1 VLDSTKDHGNAAEL
15 DPTADGDCLFMT
27 GLLLPNDRLVTDRG
41 ERVEALPK
49 APGRSRW
56 ARLLRAAWPYI
67 VPLLVLSVV
76 YGDTVQRGTGNDF
89 SVDTTK
95 FDYLGLVLGTAH
107 PPGYPLYTMLNAA
120 FVRIVPWGSVAFRAN
135 LLSAVFAILACLVAV
150 LIFTK
155 LGVRPVV
162 AAGGAS
168 ALGLIPALWHFA
180 VIAEVYTL
188 SALFVA
194 LVLACLLAYDSTGRP
209 VWLRAG
215 LLIFALSFAHATS
228 QVLLIP
234 GLLLYLAVRRPAW
247 LFRPRE
253 LARLLP
259 LGAALALLPYA
270 YLVWRTAAGA
280 PLLDTRV
287 TDLTSLW
294 EVISGARYSGQMFGV
309 PLHQIISERLPEL
322 WSDGIR
328 QLGAVLVVSAIGLL
342 MLIMQRPLVAA
353 VTGLWVMCTAVFVL
367 AYAIGDW
374 ETMLLP
380 VWFLLGLWGVVG
392 IDRCVGGLSS
402 RARWAPVLM
411 AITLP
416 VVALASGYAE
426 ADRSSVDPQQD
437 VDAAL
442 RVVPENSII
451 FTYDNGTRHQFWYR
465 LLPDDV
471 GTRRN
476 VWAAMGV
483 NPRDRSDRVGQI
495 LQYCANSSGL
505 WIWSEQE
512 KAAGPGV
519 PPNLKTYVF
528 GSTYVKQVRIS
539 GLRVTRYSGQLF
551 SVSCPS

>member
-1 VLDSTKDHGNAAEL
+1 
-15 DPTADGDCLFMT
+15 MT
-27 GLLLPNDRLVTDRG
+27 DLLLPSDRPVTDRG
-41 ERVEALPK
+41 ERVVTQPK
-49 APGRSRW
+49 AARRSRL
-56 ARLLRAAWPYI
+56 ARLLIAWPYVI
-67 VPLLVLSVV
+67 PLLVLSVV
-76 YGDTVQRGTGNDF
+76 YGRTVQRRIGNDF

-95 FDYLGLVLGTAH
+95 FNYLGLVLGTAH

-150 LIFTK
+150 PIFTR

-168 ALGLIPALWHFA
+168 ALGLIPQLWHFA

-188 SALFVA
+188 STLIVA

-253 LARLLP
+253 LARLLL

-287 TDLTSLW
+287 TGLTSFW
-294 EVISGARYSGQMFGV
+294 EVVSGALYSGQMFGV
-309 PLHQIISERLPEL
+309 PLHQIISERLPQL

-328 QLGAVLVVSAIGLL
+328 QFGVALVVCAIGLL
-342 MLIMQRPLVAA
+342 MLILERPLVPA
-353 VTGLWVMCTAVFVL
+353 VTGLWVMCIAVFVL
-367 AYAIGDW
+367 GYVIGDW

-380 VWFLLGLWGVVG
+380 LWFLLGLWGVVG
-392 IDRCVGGLSS
+392 IDRYVGGLTS

-426 ADRSSVDPQQD
+426 ADRSSVDPQ
-437 VDAAL
+437 
-442 RVVPENSII
+442 RMSTPHSRSCRTTRSSSPTTTEP
-451 FTYDNGTRHQFWYR
+451 GT
-465 LLPDDV
+465 
-471 GTRRN
+471 
-476 VWAAMGV
+476 
-483 NPRDRSDRVGQI
+483 
-495 LQYCANSSGL
+495 
-505 WIWSEQE
+505 
-512 KAAGPGV
+512 
-519 PPNLKTYVF
+519 
-528 GSTYVKQVRIS
+528 
-539 GLRVTRYSGQLF
+539 
-551 SVSCPS
+551 

>member
-1 VLDSTKDHGNAAEL
+1 
-15 DPTADGDCLFMT
+15 MT
-27 GLLLPNDRLVTDRG
+27 GLLLPSDRPVTDRG
-41 ERVEALPK
+41 ERVEAQPK
-49 APGRSRW
+49 APRRSRL
-56 ARLLRAAWPYI
+56 ARLLIAWPYI

-76 YGDTVQRGTGNDF
+76 YGRTVQRSTGNGF

-120 FVRIVPWGSVAFRAN
+120 FVRIVPWGSVALRAN

-150 LIFTK
+150 AIFTK
-155 LGVRPVV
+155 LGVRPIV

-168 ALGLIPALWHFA
+168 ALGLIPQLWHFA
-180 VIAEVYTL
+180 LIAEVYTL
-188 SALFVA
+188 SILFVA
-194 LVLACLLAYDSTGRP
+194 LVLACLLGYERTPRP

-247 LFRPRE
+247 LFRPWE

-259 LGAALALLPYA
+259 FGAALALLPYA
-270 YLVWRTAAGA
+270 YLVWRTAASA

-287 TDLTSLW
+287 TGLTSLW
-294 EVISGARYSGQMFGV
+294 EVISGARYSGWMFGV

-322 WSDGIR
+322 WIDGVR
-328 QLGAVLVVSAIGLL
+328 QLGVALAVCAIGLL
-342 MLIMQRPLVAA
+342 MLIMQRPLIAA
-353 VTGLWVMCTAVFVL
+353 VTGLWVMCTAVFAL
-367 AYAIGDW
+367 GYAVGDW

-380 VWFLLGLWGVVG
+380 VWFLLGIWGVVG
-392 IDRCVGGLSS
+392 IDRCLAALSS

-442 RVVPENSII
+442 TVVPDNSII
-451 FTYDNGTRHQFWYR
+451 FTYDNGTRHLFWYR
-465 LLPDDV
+465 LLPGDA

-495 LQYCANSSGL
+495 LQYCADSSGL

-519 PPNLKTYVF
+519 PPDLKTYVF
-528 GSTYVKQVRIS
+528 GSNYAKQVRMS

-551 SVSCPS
+551 SVRCPA

>member
-1 VLDSTKDHGNAAEL
+1 
-15 DPTADGDCLFMT
+15 MT
-27 GLLLPNDRLVTDRG
+27 GLLLPSDRPVTDRG
-41 ERVEALPK
+41 ERVLARPS
-49 APGRSRW
+49 APGRSRLT
-56 ARLLRAAWPYI
+56 RLLIAWPYA

-76 YGDTVQRGTGNDF
+76 YGRTVQRSTGNDF

-120 FVRIVPWGSVAFRAN
+120 FVRTVPWGSVAFRAN

-150 LIFTK
+150 TIFTK

-162 AAGGAS
+162 AAGGAT
-168 ALGLIPALWHFA
+168 ALGLIPQLWHFA
-180 VIAEVYTL
+180 LIAEVYTL
-188 SALFVA
+188 GILFMA
-194 LVLACLLAYDSTGRP
+194 LVLACLLAYDSTSRP

-228 QVLLIP
+228 QALLIP
-234 GLLLYLAVRRPAW
+234 GLLLYLAVRRPTW
-247 LFRPRE
+247 LFRIRE

-270 YLVWRTAAGA
+270 YIFWRTAAGA

-287 TDLTSLW
+287 TGLTSFW

-309 PLHQIISERLPEL
+309 PLHEIIFERLPQL

-328 QLGAVLVVSAIGLL
+328 QFGLALVVCAIGLL
-342 MLIMQRPLVAA
+342 MLILQRPLVAA
-353 VTGLWVMCTAVFVL
+353 VTGLWAVCTAVFVL
-367 AYAIGDW
+367 GYAIGDW

-380 VWFLLGLWGVVG
+380 LWFLLGVWGVVG
-392 IDRCVGGLSS
+392 IDRCIGGLSS

-416 VVALASGYAE
+416 VVALASGFAD

-442 RVVPENSII
+442 QVVPNNSII

-465 LLPDDV
+465 LLPGDV
-471 GTRRN
+471 GTSRN

-495 LQYCANSSGL
+495 LQYCANPSGL
-505 WIWSEQE
+505 WIWSNQE

-519 PPNLKTYVF
+519 PPNLNTYVF
-528 GSTYVKQVRIS
+528 GSTYAKQVRRS
-539 GLRVTRYSGQLF
+539 GLGITHYGGQLF
-551 SVSCPS
+551 RLRCPS

>member
-1 VLDSTKDHGNAAEL
+1 
-15 DPTADGDCLFMT
+15 MT
-27 GLLLPNDRLVTDRG
+27 DLLLPSDRPVTDRG
-41 ERVEALPK
+41 EQVEAQPET
-49 APGRSRW
+49 PRRSRL
-56 ARLLRAAWPYI
+56 ARLLIAWPYV

-76 YGDTVQRGTGNDF
+76 YGRTVQRSTGNQF

-120 FVRIVPWGSVAFRAN
+120 FVRIVPWGSMAFRAN

-150 LIFTK
+150 AIFTK
-155 LGVRPVV
+155 LGVRPIL

-168 ALGLIPALWHFA
+168 ALGLIPQLWHFA
-180 VIAEVYTL
+180 LIAEVYTL
-188 SALFVA
+188 SILFLALM
-194 LVLACLLAYDSTGRP
+194 LACLLAYDSTRRP

-215 LLIFALSFAHATS
+215 LLIFALSFAHTTS

-259 LGAALALLPYA
+259 LGAALALLPYG

-287 TDLTSLW
+287 TGLTSFW
-294 EVISGARYSGQMFGV
+294 EVFSGARYSGQMFGV
-309 PLHQIISERLPEL
+309 PLNLIISERLPEL

-328 QLGAVLVVSAIGLL
+328 QFGVALVACAIGLL
-342 MLIMQRPLVAA
+342 MLILQRPLVAA
-353 VTGLWVMCTAVFVL
+353 VTGLWAMCTAVFVL
-367 AYAIGDW
+367 GYAIGDW
-374 ETMLLP
+374 ETMLMPL
-380 VWFLLGLWGVVG
+380 WFLLGLWGVVG
-392 IDRCVGGLSS
+392 IDRCVSGLSS
-402 RARWAPVLM
+402 RARWAPVLV

-442 RVVPENSII
+442 KVVPDNSII

-465 LLPDDV
+465 LLPGDLE
-471 GTRRN
+471 TSRN

-505 WIWSEQE
+505 WIWSIQE

-519 PPNLKTYVF
+519 PANLKTYVF
-528 GSTYVKQVRIS
+528 GSTYAKQVRRS
-539 GLRVTRYSGQLF
+539 GLEVTHYSGQLF
-551 SVSCPS
+551 RLRCPS

>member
-1 VLDSTKDHGNAAEL
+1 
-15 DPTADGDCLFMT
+15 MT
-27 GLLLPNDRLVTDRG
+27 GLLLPSDRPVTDRG
-41 ERVEALPK
+41 ERVEAQPK
-49 APGRSRW
+49 APRRSRL
-56 ARLLRAAWPYI
+56 ARLLIAWPYV

-76 YGDTVQRGTGNDF
+76 YGRTVQRSTGNHF

-135 LLSAVFAILACLVAV
+135 LLSAVFAILTCLVAV
-150 LIFTK
+150 PIFTK

-168 ALGLIPALWHFA
+168 ALGLIPQLWHFA
-180 VIAEVYTL
+180 LIAEVYTL
-188 SALFVA
+188 STLFVA
-194 LVLACLLAYDSTGRP
+194 LVLACLLAYDSTWRP
-209 VWLRAG
+209 LWLRAG

-228 QVLLIP
+228 QVLLTP

-247 LFRPRE
+247 LFRARE

-287 TDLTSLW
+287 TGLTSLW

-309 PLHQIISERLPEL
+309 PLHQIISERLPQL

-328 QLGAVLVVSAIGLL
+328 QLGVALVACAIGLL

-353 VTGLWVMCTAVFVL
+353 VTGLWLMCTAVFAL
-367 AYAIGDW
+367 GYAIGDW

-380 VWFLLGLWGVVG
+380 LWFLLGLWGVVG
-392 IDRCVGGLSS
+392 IDRGIGGLSS

-411 AITLP
+411 LITLP
-416 VVALASGYAE
+416 VIALASGFAE
-426 ADRSSVDPQQD
+426 ADRSSIDPQQD

-442 RVVPENSII
+442 RVVPDNSII

-465 LLPDDV
+465 LLPGDP
-471 GTRRN
+471 GTSRN

-505 WIWSEQE
+505 WIWSTQE

-528 GSTYVKQVRIS
+528 GSTYAKQVRRS
-539 GLRVTRYSGQLF
+539 GLGVTHYSGQLF
-551 SVSCPS
+551 RLRCPS

>member
-1 VLDSTKDHGNAAEL
+1 
-15 DPTADGDCLFMT
+15 MT
-27 GLLLPNDRLVTDRG
+27 GLLLSSDRLITHRG
-41 ERVEALPK
+41 ERVEARPK
-49 APGRSRW
+49 VPGRSRL
-56 ARLLRAAWPYI
+56 ARLLIGWPYL

-76 YGDTVQRGTGNDF
+76 YGHTAQRSTGNYF

-107 PPGYPLYTMLNAA
+107 PPGYPLYTMLNAV
-120 FVRIVPWGSVAFRAN
+120 FVRILPWGSVALRAN

-150 LIFTK
+150 AIFIW
-155 LGVRPVV
+155 LGVRPVI
-162 AAGGAS
+162 AAGGAC
-168 ALGLIPALWHFA
+168 ALGLIPQLWHFA
-180 VIAEVYTL
+180 LIAEVYTL
-188 SALFVA
+188 SILFVA
-194 LVLACLLAYDSTGRP
+194 LVLACLLAYERTGRR
-209 VWLRAG
+209 VWLRAA

-228 QVLLIP
+228 QVLLLP

-259 LGAALALLPYA
+259 IGAALALLPYT
-270 YLVWRTAAGA
+270 YLIWRTAAAA

-287 TDLTSLW
+287 TGLTSFW
-294 EVISGARYSGQMFGV
+294 EVISGARYSGWMFGV

-322 WSDGIR
+322 WIDGIQ
-328 QLGAVLVVSAIGLL
+328 QLGVALLVCAIGLL
-342 MLIMQRPLVAA
+342 MLIMQRPLIAA
-353 VTGLWVMCTAVFVL
+353 VTGLWVMCTAVFAL
-367 AYAIGDW
+367 GYAVGDW

-392 IDRCVGGLSS
+392 IDRCIAALSS
-402 RARWAPVLM
+402 RARWAPVLL

-416 VVALASGYAE
+416 VVALTSGYAE
-426 ADRSSVDPQQD
+426 ADRSSVDLQQD

-442 RVVPENSII
+442 MAVPDNSII

-465 LLPDDV
+465 LLPGDL

-476 VWAAMGV
+476 VWAAKGG
-483 NPRDRSDRVGQI
+483 NPRDLSDRVGQI

-505 WIWSEQE
+505 WIWSIQE

-519 PPNLKTYVF
+519 PANLKTYVF
-528 GSTYVKQVRIS
+528 GSTYAKQVRRS
-539 GLRVTRYSGQLF
+539 GLEVTHYSGQLF
-551 SVSCPS
+551 RLRCPS

>member
-1 VLDSTKDHGNAAEL
+1 
-15 DPTADGDCLFMT
+15 MT
-27 GLLLPNDRLVTDRG
+27 GLMLRRDPLVAGPG
-41 ERVEALPK
+41 EQPK
-49 APGRSRW
+49 AQPDAQARSRS
-56 ARLLRAAWPYI
+56 ARLRTAWPYG

-76 YGDTVQRGTGNDF
+76 YGRTVQRSTGNYF

-135 LLSAVFAILACLVAV
+135 LLSAVFAILACVVAV
-150 LIFTK
+150 SILVE

-162 AAGGAS
+162 AVGGAT
-168 ALGLIPALWHFA
+168 ALGLIPQLWHFA
-180 VIAEVYTL
+180 LIAEVYTL
-188 SALFVA
+188 SILFLA
-194 LVLACLLAYDSTGRP
+194 LVLACLLAYDRTGQP
-209 VWLRAG
+209 AWLRAA

-253 LARLLP
+253 LAWLLP
-259 LGAALALLPYA
+259 LGATLALLPYA
-270 YLVWRTAAGA
+270 YLFWRTAAGA

-287 TDLTSLW
+287 TGLTSFW
-294 EVISGARYSGQMFGV
+294 EVISGARYSGWMFAV
-309 PLHQIISERLPEL
+309 PLHQIVAARLPEL
-322 WSDGIR
+322 WNDGIR
-328 QLGAVLVVSAIGLL
+328 QLGVALVACAIGLL
-342 MLIMQRPLVAA
+342 MLIKQRALVAA

-367 AYAIGDW
+367 GYAIGDW
-374 ETMLLP
+374 VTLLLP

-392 IDRCVGGLSS
+392 IDRCVDGLST
-402 RARWAPVLM
+402 RASWAALLM

-426 ADRSSVDPQQD
+426 ADRSSVDPQQN

-442 RVVPENSII
+442 AVVPDNSII
-451 FTYDNGTRHQFWYR
+451 FTSDNGTRHQFWYR
-465 LLPDDV
+465 LLPGEV

-483 NPRDRSDRVGQI
+483 NWRDRRDRVGQI

-505 WIWSEQE
+505 WAWSNQE

-519 PPNLKTYVF
+519 PPDLQTYVF
-528 GSTYVKQVRIS
+528 GSSYAKQVRTS
-539 GLRVTRYSGQLF
+539 GLRVTRYSGGLF
-551 SVSCPS
+551 SVSCPF

>member
-1 VLDSTKDHGNAAEL
+1 
-15 DPTADGDCLFMT
+15 
-27 GLLLPNDRLVTDRG
+27 
-41 ERVEALPK
+41 
-49 APGRSRW
+49 
-56 ARLLRAAWPYI
+56 
-67 VPLLVLSVV
+67 
-76 YGDTVQRGTGNDF
+76 
-89 SVDTTK
+89 
-95 FDYLGLVLGTAH
+95 
-107 PPGYPLYTMLNAA
+107 
-120 FVRIVPWGSVAFRAN
+120 
-135 LLSAVFAILACLVAV
+135 
-150 LIFTK
+150 
-155 LGVRPVV
+155 
-162 AAGGAS
+162 
-168 ALGLIPALWHFA
+168 
-180 VIAEVYTL
+180 
-188 SALFVA
+188 VA
-194 LVLACLLAYDSTGRP
+194 LVLACLLGYDCTSRP

-270 YLVWRTAAGA
+270 YLFWRSTAGA

-287 TDLTSLW
+287 TGLTSFW

-309 PLHQIISERLPEL
+309 PLHQIVSERLPQL

-328 QLGAVLVVSAIGLL
+328 EFGVALVVCAIGLL
-342 MLIMQRPLVAA
+342 MLIVQRPLVAA

-367 AYAIGDW
+367 GYAIGDW

-380 VWFLLGLWGVVG
+380 LWFLLGVWGVVG

-426 ADRSSVDPQQD
+426 ADRSSVNPQQD

-442 RVVPENSII
+442 KVVPDNSII

-465 LLPDDV
+465 LLPGDV
-471 GTRRN
+471 GTSRN

-483 NPRDRSDRVGQI
+483 NPTDRSDRVGQI
-495 LQYCANSSGL
+495 LQYCANPSGL
-505 WIWSEQE
+505 WIWSNQE

-519 PPNLKTYVF
+519 PPNLNTYVF
-528 GSTYVKQVRIS
+528 GSTYAKQVHRS
-539 GLRVTRYSGQLF
+539 GLRVTHDSGQLF
-551 SVSCPS
+551 HVDCPS

>member
-1 VLDSTKDHGNAAEL
+1 
-15 DPTADGDCLFMT
+15 MT

-41 ERVEALPK
+41 ERLEAQPK
-49 APGRSRW
+49 TPARSRL
-56 ARLLRAAWPYI
+56 ARLLTTWSYI

-76 YGDTVQRGTGNDF
+76 YGRTVQRSTGNQF

-120 FVRIVPWGSVAFRAN
+120 FVRMVPWGSVAFRAN
-135 LLSAVFAILACLVAV
+135 LLSAVFAISACLVAV
-150 LIFTK
+150 AILTK
-155 LGVRPVV
+155 LGVRRVV
-162 AAGGAS
+162 AAGGAT
-168 ALGLIPALWHFA
+168 ALGLIPQLWHFA
-180 VIAEVYTL
+180 LIAEVYTL
-188 SALFVA
+188 SILFVA
-194 LVLACLLAYDSTGRP
+194 LVLACLLAYDSTWRP
-209 VWLRAG
+209 AWLRAG
-215 LLIFALSFAHATS
+215 LLIFAFSFAHATS

-234 GLLLYLAVRRPAW
+234 GLLIYLAVRRPAW

-270 YLVWRTAAGA
+270 YLVWRTTAGA

-287 TDLTSLW
+287 TGITSFW
-294 EVISGARYSGQMFGV
+294 EVISGARYSGQMFAV
-309 PLHQIISERLPEL
+309 PLRQIISERLPLL
-322 WSDGIR
+322 WSDGIQ
-328 QLGAVLVVSAIGLL
+328 QLGVALLVCAVGLL
-342 MLIMQRPLVAA
+342 MLIMQRPLAAA
-353 VTGLWVMCTAVFVL
+353 VTGLWVICTAVFVL
-367 AYAIGDW
+367 AYATGDW

-380 VWFLLGLWGVVG
+380 LWFLLGLWGVVG

-402 RARWAPVLM
+402 RARWAPMLV

-416 VVALASGYAE
+416 VAALASGYPE
-426 ADRSSVDPQQD
+426 ADRSSVDPQAD

-442 RVVPENSII
+442 KVVPDNSII

-465 LLPDDV
+465 VLPGDLE
-471 GTRRN
+471 TSRN

-483 NPRDRSDRVGQI
+483 NPHDRSDRVGQI
-495 LQYCANSSGL
+495 LQYCATSSGL
-505 WIWSEQE
+505 WIWSDQE
-512 KAAGPGV
+512 KAAGPGA
-519 PPNLKTYVF
+519 PPNLKTYVY

>member
-1 VLDSTKDHGNAAEL
+1 
-15 DPTADGDCLFMT
+15 MT
-27 GLLLPNDRLVTDRG
+27 DLLLPSDRPVTDRG
-41 ERVEALPK
+41 EQVEAQPE
-49 APGRSRW
+49 APRRSRL
-56 ARLLRAAWPYI
+56 ARLLIAWPYV

-76 YGDTVQRGTGNDF
+76 YGRTVQRGTGNQF

-150 LIFTK
+150 AIFTK
-155 LGVRPVV
+155 LGVRPIL

-168 ALGLIPALWHFA
+168 ALGLIPELWHFA
-180 VIAEVYTL
+180 LIAEVYTL
-188 SALFVA
+188 SILFLALM
-194 LVLACLLAYDSTGRP
+194 LACLLAYDSTRRP

-215 LLIFALSFAHATS
+215 LLIFALSFAHTTS

-259 LGAALALLPYA
+259 VGAALALLPYA

-287 TDLTSLW
+287 TGLTSFW

-309 PLHQIISERLPEL
+309 PLNLIISERLPQL

-328 QLGAVLVVSAIGLL
+328 QFGVALVACAIGLL
-342 MLIMQRPLVAA
+342 MLILQRPLVAA
-353 VTGLWVMCTAVFVL
+353 VTGLWAMCTAVFVL
-367 AYAIGDW
+367 GYAIGDW
-374 ETMLLP
+374 ETMLMPL
-380 VWFLLGLWGVVG
+380 WFMLGLWGVVG

-402 RARWAPVLM
+402 RVRWAPVLV

-416 VVALASGYAE
+416 VVALASGYTE

-442 RVVPENSII
+442 KVVPDDSII

-465 LLPDDV
+465 LLPGDLE
-471 GTRRN
+471 TSHN

-505 WIWSEQE
+505 WIWSIQE

-519 PPNLKTYVF
+519 PANLKTYVF
-528 GSTYVKQVRIS
+528 GSTYAKQVRRS
-539 GLRVTRYSGQLF
+539 GLEVTHYSGQLF
-551 SVSCPS
+551 RLRCPF

>member
-1 VLDSTKDHGNAAEL
+1 
-15 DPTADGDCLFMT
+15 MT
-27 GLLLPNDRLVTDRG
+27 GLLLRSDRLIADRG
-41 ERVEALPK
+41 ERVEAQPN
-49 APGRSRW
+49 AQGRSRLS
-56 ARLLRAAWPYI
+56 RLLTAWPYI

-76 YGDTVQRGTGNDF
+76 YGRTVQRGTGNQF

-150 LIFTK
+150 RIFTE

-162 AAGGAS
+162 AAGGAT
-168 ALGLIPALWHFA
+168 ALDLIPQLWHFA
-180 VIAEVYTL
+180 LIAEVYTL
-188 SALFVA
+188 SILFVA
-194 LVLACLLAYDSTGRP
+194 LVLACLLGYDRTRRP
-209 VWLRAG
+209 AWLRAA
-215 LLIFALSFAHATS
+215 LLIFALSFAQATS

-270 YLVWRTAAGA
+270 YLLWRTAAGA

-287 TDLTSLW
+287 TGLTSFW
-294 EVISGARYSGQMFGV
+294 EVISGARYSGQIFGV
-309 PLHQIISERLPEL
+309 PLHQIISERLPQL
-322 WSDGIR
+322 CSDGIR
-328 QLGAVLVVSAIGLL
+328 QLGVALVVCAIGLL
-342 MLIMQRPLVAA
+342 VLIMQRPLVAA
-353 VTGLWVMCTAVFVL
+353 VTGLWLMCTAVFAL
-367 AYAIGDW
+367 GYAIGDW
-374 ETMLLP
+374 ETTMLPL
-380 VWFLLGLWGVVG
+380 WFLLGLWGVVG
-392 IDRCVGGLSS
+392 IDRCVAGLSS
-402 RARWAPVLM
+402 RARWAPVLI

-416 VVALASGYAE
+416 VVALASGYPE
-426 ADRSSVDPQQD
+426 ADRSSVDPQAD
-437 VDAAL
+437 IDAAL
-442 RVVPENSII
+442 RVVPDNSII

-465 LLPDDV
+465 LLPGDV

-483 NPRDRSDRVGQI
+483 NPRDRSDRAGQI
-495 LQYCANSSGL
+495 LQYCASPSGL
-505 WIWSEQE
+505 WIWSDQE

-519 PPNLKTYVF
+519 PSGLKTYVF
-528 GSTYVKQVRIS
+528 GSIYMKQVRTS

>member
-1 VLDSTKDHGNAAEL
+1 
-15 DPTADGDCLFMT
+15 MT
-27 GLLLPNDRLVTDRG
+27 GLLLPSDRPITDRG

-49 APGRSRW
+49 APRR
-56 ARLLRAAWPYI
+56 ARLALLLIAWPYV

-76 YGDTVQRGTGNDF
+76 YGRTVQRSTGNDF

-135 LLSAVFAILACLVAV
+135 LLSAVFAILACFVAV
-150 LIFTK
+150 RIFTE

-162 AAGGAS
+162 AAGGAT
-168 ALGLIPALWHFA
+168 ALGLIPQLWHFA
-180 VIAEVYTL
+180 LIAEVYTL
-188 SALFVA
+188 SILFVA
-194 LVLACLLAYDSTGRP
+194 LVLACLLGYDRTRRP
-209 VWLRAG
+209 AWLRAG

-270 YLVWRTAAGA
+270 YLVWRTAADA

-287 TDLTSLW
+287 TGLTSFW

-309 PLHQIISERLPEL
+309 PLHQIISERLPQL
-322 WSDGIR
+322 GSDGIR
-328 QLGAVLVVSAIGLL
+328 QLGVALVACAIGLL
-342 MLIMQRPLVAA
+342 VLIMQRPLVAA
-353 VTGLWVMCTAVFVL
+353 VTGLWLMCTAVFAL
-367 AYAIGDW
+367 GYAIGDW
-374 ETMLLP
+374 ETTLLP
-380 VWFLLGLWGVVG
+380 LWFLLGLWGVVG
-392 IDRCVGGLSS
+392 IDRCVAGLSS
-402 RARWAPVLM
+402 RARWAPVLI

-416 VVALASGYAE
+416 VVALASGFAE
-426 ADRSSVDPQQD
+426 ADRSSVDPQAD

-442 RVVPENSII
+442 RVVPDNSII

-465 LLPDDV
+465 LLPGDI

-483 NPRDRSDRVGQI
+483 NPRDRSDRAGQI

-505 WIWSEQE
+505 WIWSDQE

-519 PPNLKTYVF
+519 PPNLNTYVF

-539 GLRVTRYSGQLF
+539 GLRVTRHSGQLF

>member
-1 VLDSTKDHGNAAEL
+1 
-15 DPTADGDCLFMT
+15 M
-27 GLLLPNDRLVTDRG
+27 
-41 ERVEALPK
+41 
-49 APGRSRW
+49 
-56 ARLLRAAWPYI
+56 
-67 VPLLVLSVV
+67 
-76 YGDTVQRGTGNDF
+76 
-89 SVDTTK
+89 
-95 FDYLGLVLGTAH
+95 
-107 PPGYPLYTMLNAA
+107 
-120 FVRIVPWGSVAFRAN
+120 
-135 LLSAVFAILACLVAV
+135 
-150 LIFTK
+150 
-155 LGVRPVV
+155 
-162 AAGGAS
+162 
-168 ALGLIPALWHFA
+168 
-180 VIAEVYTL
+180 
-188 SALFVA
+188 A
-194 LVLACLLAYDSTGRP
+194 LVLACLLAYDSTGDRR
-209 VWLRAG
+209 WLRAG

-287 TDLTSLW
+287 TGLTSFW

-309 PLHQIISERLPEL
+309 PLHQIISERLPQL

-328 QLGAVLVVSAIGLL
+328 QLGVALVVCAIGLL

-353 VTGLWVMCTAVFVL
+353 VTGLWLMCTAVFAL
-367 AYAIGDW
+367 GYAIGDW

-380 VWFLLGLWGVVG
+380 LWFLLGLWGVVG
-392 IDRCVGGLSS
+392 IDRCVAGLSS
-402 RARWAPVLM
+402 RARWAPVLV

-426 ADRSSVDPQQD
+426 ADRSSVDPQAD

-442 RVVPENSII
+442 RVVPDNSII

-465 LLPDDV
+465 LLPGDV

-483 NPRDRSDRVGQI
+483 NPRDRSDRAGQI
-495 LQYCANSSGL
+495 LQYCANPSGL
-505 WIWSEQE
+505 WIWSDQE

-519 PPNLKTYVF
+519 PSDLKTYVF
-528 GSTYVKQVRIS
+528 GSIYMKQVRTS